1 MQQLKPA
8 NNGYGFSWIPQEKIT
23 YKGLEPVVQLRMFMV
38 CDNATQTEDYD
49 VVCPALIIQ
58 RLDGEE
64 STANRA
70 WLEGGNKKAEYEFV
84 LFDGIGFANLEKLL
98 GVKIPH
104 EANENDAYM
113 VAVAQLLDQN
123 IKSVTLE
130 DSGDHIK
137 VTINI
142 AAKQKLKAPLVLS
155 SNREWKGDYDDRLRM
170 LISKYPAPA
179 RLQPRNV
186 GFGSSTIDIT
196 KVSYKGIKA
205 KTQLRFF
212 LLAEAS
218 HKHLHADL
226 VRMALVIEDVS
237 FEGTAN
243 TYTTEESLANAVL
256 DFALFSQYEFEVI
269 EKLLGLHIPDE
280 ANTDP
285 KYMFA
290 IADALNKIVQAVNIE
305 AKGDKVSISVR
316 FNSRVSWIEIRPWKF
331 DENDLLPQL
340 LTKA

>member
-58 RLDGEE
+58 RLDGEK

-70 WLEGGNKKAEYEFV
+70 WLEGGNKIAEYEFV
-84 LFDGIGFANLEKLL
+84 LFDGISFNKLEKLL

-104 EANENDAYM
+104 EANEDDAYM
-113 VAVAQLLDQN
+113 VAVAQLFDQS

-130 DSGDHIK
+130 DAGDHIK
-137 VTINI
+137 VTIEL
-142 AAKQKLKAPLVLS
+142 AAKQKFKAPLVLS
-155 SNREWKGDYDDRLRM
+155 TNREWKGDYDDRLRM
-170 LISKYPAPA
+170 LVSKYPAPA

-186 GFGSSTIDIT
+186 GFGSSTIDIA
-196 KVSYKGIKA
+196 KIHYRGIKA

-218 HKHLHADL
+218 HEHPHADL
-226 VRMALVIEDVS
+226 ARMSLAIEGVS
-237 FEGTAN
+237 LEGSAN
-243 TYTTEESLANAVL
+243 TYTTDESFANAFV

-305 AKGDKVSISVR
+305 AKGDKVSISVKL
-316 FNSRVSWIEIRPWKF
+316 SPKITWIEIRPWKF
-331 DENDLLPQL
+331 DEYDLLPQL